1 VRQVAAGDSVRLKSL
16 GRVAVIERQVD
27 DNTFEVAMGPMKMR
41 VPRNDIAEVISSR
54 RAREMELNPLEAAR
68 RRGVSVTMASSND
81 DMRSE
86 INVIGRTAAE
96 ASAEVESFLDRA
108 FLAGLPRVRIVHGTG
123 MGVLRRAIRAL
134 LTNHPHVATVTEA
147 TQAEGGA
154 GATIVDLRQ

>member
-1 VRQVAAGDSVRLKSL
+1 
-16 GRVAVIERQVD
+16 
-27 DNTFEVAMGPMKMR
+27 
-41 VPRNDIAEVISSR
+41 
-54 RAREMELNPLEAAR
+54 MELNPLEAAR

-86 INVIGRTAAE
+86 INVIGQTAAQ

-123 MGVLRRAIRAL
+123 MGVLRRAIRGL

>member
-16 GRVAVIERQVD
+16 GRVAVVERQVD

-68 RRGVSVTMASSND
+68 RRGISVTMASSSD

-86 INVIGRTAAE
+86 INVIGQTAAE

-123 MGVLRRAIRAL
+123 MGVLRRTIRAL
-134 LTNHPHVATVTEA
+134 LTQHPHVATVTEA